1 MEVGPI
7 KVGKEYRLNDITF
20 ESNSFALNEN
30 ERQIIDEFILFL
42 SDNPSVKI
50 DIQGHTDDI
59 GNDNDNLILSQNR
72 ARVVYEYIVARGISA
87 SRMTNHGYGEQ
98 RPVLP
103 NTNEANRAK
112 NRRTIFVITAQ

>member
-1 MEVGPI
+1 M
-7 KVGKEYRLNDITF
+7 
-20 ESNSFALNEN
+20 
-30 ERQIIDEFILFL
+30 FL